1 MQKSRAASPTTQAG
15 GRWKLFIEAQAFTSW
30 ISHGVGSSLID
41 ARPDTERGMKR
52 WLMVIA
58 ASIVSM
64 EAYAQTNT
72 PTGMDFYQSCMA
84 AAGIVGG
91 HPLPTAHAMKE
102 EVELAQTC
110 FAAVTAVMELEPLL
124 APPYRMCPSGTLRSA
139 FRQRSQRR
147 RMGRCAQA
155 RRGAISREG
164 FARLFPG

>member
-1 MQKSRAASPTTQAG
+1 
-15 GRWKLFIEAQAFTSW
+15 
-30 ISHGVGSSLID
+30 
-41 ARPDTERGMKR
+41 MKR

-102 EVELAQTC
+102 EVELAQAC

-124 APPYRMCPSGTLRSA
+124 APPYRMCPAAGEKVSY
-139 FRQRSQRR
+139 
-147 RMGRCAQA
+147 AQA
-155 RRGAISREG
+155 HLVIAEHLKNHPEQLHNSFYILAASALHLAWPCAGG
-164 FARLFPG
+164 